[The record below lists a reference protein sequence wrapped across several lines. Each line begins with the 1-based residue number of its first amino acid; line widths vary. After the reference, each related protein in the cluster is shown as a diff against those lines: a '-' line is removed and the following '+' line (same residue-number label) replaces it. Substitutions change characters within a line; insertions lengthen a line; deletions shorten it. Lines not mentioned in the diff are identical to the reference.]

1 MLGGGEQRLERVVA
15 RDQES
20 SDVGQE
26 LTAKVK
32 DDKEKVER
40 DETDDGVG
48 LGDRSA
54 LLEIVQ
60 GGVPGQLKA
69 THVSIMAIAS
79 ASASG
84 SQRPHQAST
93 HLFVEL
99 PNVLLDAILRRR
111 HGFC

>member
-15 RDQES
+15 RDHES

-79 ASASG
+79 ASG

>member
-40 DETDDGVG
+40 NETDDGVG

-69 THVSIMAIAS
+69 TQVSIMAIAS

-84 SQRPHQAST
+84 PSDRIKLQRTSLSSCPMYCWTRS
-93 HLFVEL
+93 
-99 PNVLLDAILRRR
+99 
-111 HGFC
+111 